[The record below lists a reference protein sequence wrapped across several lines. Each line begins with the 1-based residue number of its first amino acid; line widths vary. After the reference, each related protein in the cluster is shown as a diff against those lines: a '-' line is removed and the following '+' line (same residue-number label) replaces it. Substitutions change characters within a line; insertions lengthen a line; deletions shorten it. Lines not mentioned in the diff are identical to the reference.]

1 MGVPSRYHLGPLP
14 VTILRLPF
22 FQRLTRVSSLGRAL
36 CAWAPCYLGA
46 QSVCGSCPR
55 PLWGVLPHPG
65 GAPRR
70 GSQALWKG
78 THASG
83 FSEPPFLQEER
94 LVCDNCVT
102 QGKAL
107 TRPVPF
113 PSEMRK
119 LGSSIPSG
127 PQNFQ
132 TPTQKWLALS
142 FFFFERSSPFML
154 FMLQS
159 GCSLEGQGLPIL
171 TSAHWLSGAGWV

>member
-1 MGVPSRYHLGPLP
+1 MSVEAAPDPCGVSFPILAGPLAG
-14 VTILRLPF
+14 VHRL
-22 FQRLTRVSSLGRAL
+22 
-36 CAWAPCYLGA
+36 
-46 QSVCGSCPR
+46 CG
-55 PLWGVLPHPG
+55 
-65 GAPRR
+65 
-70 GSQALWKG
+70 KG

-107 TRPVPF
+107 THPVPF

-127 PQNFQ
+127 PQNFK

-142 FFFFERSSPFML
+142 FFCLKGAVRL
-154 FMLQS
+154 
-159 GCSLEGQGLPIL
+159 CSLCSRVDAVWKGKASP
-171 TSAHWLSGAGWV
+171 S